1 MPIGLLVVIYL
12 FVLYCVAMLVLW
24 HCLRGQK
31 QGSTPSTAVPFALRE
46 GQTIVGIGE
55 TTQGIDFYIG
65 DSVRDENY
73 YDL

>member
-31 QGSTPSTAVPFALRE
+31 TAPPLVTVVPFALKE
-46 GQTIVGIGE
+46 GQTIVGVGH
-55 TTQGIDFYIG
+55 TTEAMYFYFG
-65 DSVRDENY
+65 DDVMDGKN
-73 YDL
+73 